1 MISSTEL
8 RDPLSPQS
16 PAPSY
21 WVKAII
27 LPSPTPALITSCPP
41 LPPGCGSVAWC
52 SWIIAGTCHCKEDVP
67 YHLSV
72 ADFLPRSRDRR
83 RKRWHPKALMLDSPC
98 KEDVPYHLLVTD
110 FLPRPRDRRRKWW
123 HLKALM
129 LDSPCKED
137 VPYHLLVTNFLSR
150 PRDRCRKRRYP
161 KAWVA
166 RPILLQLEFEFW

>member
-8 RDPLSPQS
+8 RDPWSPQS

-110 FLPRPRDRRRKWW
+110 FLPRPRDRRRCSLSPFGNQFPLPPPRPFAVSGGIPKPGWQGQFW
-123 HLKALM
+123 LLKLG
-129 LDSPCKED
+129 E
-137 VPYHLLVTNFLSR
+137 
-150 PRDRCRKRRYP
+150 
-161 KAWVA
+161 
-166 RPILLQLEFEFW
+166 LEHELRTES